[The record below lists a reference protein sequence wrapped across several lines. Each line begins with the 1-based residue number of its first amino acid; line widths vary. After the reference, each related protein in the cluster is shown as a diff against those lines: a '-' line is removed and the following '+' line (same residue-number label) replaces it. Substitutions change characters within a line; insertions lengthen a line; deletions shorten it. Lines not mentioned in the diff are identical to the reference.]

1 MLFGTFPPTPCKSIK
16 TDHTTGEFVY
26 TFVET
31 MGTFLSQALKAS
43 EGSKHWLEFFA
54 VTGSAFA
61 SLEKCPPLAQYAHLS
76 EMETCEMVRAME
88 YELGVIEK
96 LRAYGSAV
104 QASANSDK
112 AAHYYLL
119 VLKPFE
125 KMVLI
130 TGFSKR

>member
-1 MLFGTFPPTPCKSIK
+1 
-16 TDHTTGEFVY
+16 
-26 TFVET
+26 
-31 MGTFLSQALKAS
+31 
-43 EGSKHWLEFFA
+43 
-54 VTGSAFA
+54 
-61 SLEKCPPLAQYAHLS
+61 
-76 EMETCEMVRAME
+76 ME

-119 VLKPFE
+119 VLKPSE

-130 TGFSKR
+130 TGFSKDDLTKATEKYLKEEKNISGDGLAQVVLVSAQSIDALRKAYPNYFLDTHEFVRALRRVISQKNYIA